1 MKIIKLI
8 LVLFTLNLQTSS
20 DTPTWIDD
28 DEFEDTVSGASA
40 FGDDDD
46 SIIIVEFWAD
56 FNKDNSFDE
65 WNKLTGVKYYRIDI
79 ASAPVSKK
87 KYRVRMTPTL
97 IVFKNG
103 EKQAIFKAGLDLLL
117 PANLQEI
124 QETIDEINTASSF

>member
-65 WNKLTGVKYYRIDI
+65 WNKLIGVKYYRIDI

>member
-1 MKIIKLI
+1 M
-8 LVLFTLNLQTSS
+8 FTLNLQTSS
-20 DTPTWIDD
+20 DALTWIDD
-28 DEFEDTVSGASA
+28 DEFEDTVSGVSA

-46 SIIIVEFWAD
+46 GIIIVEFWAD

-79 ASAPVSKK
+79 ANAPVSKK

-124 QETIDEINTASSF
+124 QETINEINKENKF

>member
-28 DEFEDTVSGASA
+28 DEFEDTVSGSSA

-65 WNKLTGVKYYRIDI
+65 WNKLIGVKYYRIDI

>member
-65 WNKLTGVKYYRIDI
+65 WNKLIGVKYYRIDI
-79 ASAPVSKK
+79 ANAPVSKK